1 MSVSDIV
8 IAQYH
13 YRDND
18 ISNKIKGGVIMMY
31 ELKPTNQKSFYGKA
45 KVIIIGS
52 VQYLKSY
59 DTIVCYLVN
68 NTLYK
73 TWNDYS
79 ATTMKHVNA
88 FLESNNM
95 SKLSKKEWGTV
106 PTKQITLK
114 QYNAI
119 TNNSY

>member
-1 MSVSDIV
+1 M
-8 IAQYH
+8 
-13 YRDND
+13 N
-18 ISNKIKGGVIMMY
+18 ISNKSKGGYGMLH

-45 KVIIIGS
+45 NVITIGN

-95 SKLSKKEWGTV
+95 SKLSKKEWETV
-106 PTKQITLK
+106 PTKQITLN
-114 QYNAI
+114 QYNTIA
-119 TNNSY
+119 NNSY